1 MTKLSH
7 KMQNALYLSTS
18 YPNEEKNEFFLKI
31 RLCQLLDIKTTNFM
45 QKKTEKRELL
55 LGKMLNWMI
64 YRKRDQESVVIS
76 LDSYLQDPIYKETFT
91 TSFFHN

>member
-45 QKKTEKRELL
+45 QKK
-55 LGKMLNWMI
+55 N
-64 YRKRDQESVVIS
+64 RK
-76 LDSYLQDPIYKETFT
+76 KGT
-91 TSFFHN
+91 TSEKNIKLADL

>member
-1 MTKLSH
+1 M
-7 KMQNALYLSTS
+7 
-18 YPNEEKNEFFLKI
+18 
-31 RLCQLLDIKTTNFM
+31 KTTNFM

-91 TSFFHN
+91 TSFFSQLVSASLHEHFAQQD